1 MLTSTIHNLALKCRS
16 TSASLAPRT
25 SPFLFFSSVQY
36 DTQRQKSGEVQGRPG
51 NTYMYHMNDV
61 WWTRGGH
68 VWGGRGLHSQN
79 VLDFI
84 VSVPMI
90 ARTPD
95 VHKIDSN

>member
-1 MLTSTIHNLALKCRS
+1 MLISTIHNLALKCRS

-25 SPFLFFSSVQY
+25 PSFLFFSSVQY
-36 DTQRQKSGEVQGRPG
+36 DTRRQKSGEVQGRPG
-51 NTYMYHMNDV
+51 NTYHMNYV

-68 VWGGRGLHSQN
+68 VGGGGGRALCCHD

-84 VSVPMI
+84 VSVLMI
-90 ARTPD
+90 ARMPD